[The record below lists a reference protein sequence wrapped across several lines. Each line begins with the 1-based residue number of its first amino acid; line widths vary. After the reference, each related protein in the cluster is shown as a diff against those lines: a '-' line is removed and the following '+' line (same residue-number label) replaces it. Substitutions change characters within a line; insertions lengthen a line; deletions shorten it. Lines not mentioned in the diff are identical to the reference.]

1 MSVLLAL
8 FSALGAV
15 LLFLLKLV
23 GILLLIVMGFLALV
37 LFCPFCADVQWEQ
50 GVFTVKAGALGL
62 TFPVFQYPKPQPTE
76 PEEPKGPLGKLK
88 AKFRAWRAERK
99 AKKAAAKAAK
109 PAKPKKETSPRK
121 KAKLTLN
128 IICTM
133 LRGAGRLT
141 RAIFGALRF
150 TKIRIC
156 LGVRG
161 EDPAQA
167 ARTYGKLN
175 AWLYTSLG
183 VLDRFLFLAPPAG
196 VRQCGA
202 HRGRPGLVPGI
213 GAAVFHRLCRRAR
226 SLRVLA
232 RKSAGRVHLIYVTI
246 ALYGEYC
253 RVHLFPCTAAGGA
266 GEISHKK

>member
-23 GILLLIVMGFLALV
+23 GILLLIGMVLLALV

-62 TFPVFQYPKPQPTE
+62 AFPVFQYPKPQPTE

-99 AKKAAAKAAK
+99 AKKAAAKAEK

-133 LRGAGRLT
+133 LRGA
-141 RAIFGALRF
+141 RAADPGDLR
-150 TKIRIC
+150 
-156 LGVRG
+156 
-161 EDPAQA
+161 D
-167 ARTYGKLN
+167 
-175 AWLYTSLG
+175 
-183 VLDRFLFLAPPAG
+183 
-196 VRQCGA
+196 
-202 HRGRPGLVPGI
+202 
-213 GAAVFHRLCRRAR
+213 AAVYQNPHLPWCPGRRPR
-226 SLRVLA
+226 
-232 RKSAGRVHLIYVTI
+232 
-246 ALYGEYC
+246 
-253 RVHLFPCTAAGGA
+253 AGGPHLWQAERLALHLA
-266 GEISHKK
+266 GCSGSLSLPGF

>member
-8 FSALGAV
+8 CSALGAV
-15 LLFLLKLV
+15 LFFLLKLV
-23 GILLLIVMGFLALV
+23 GILLLIGMVLLALV

-62 TFPVFQYPKPQPTE
+62 AFPVFQYPKPQPTE

-99 AKKAAAKAAK
+99 AKKAAAKAEK

-183 VLDRFLFLAPPAG
+183 VLDRFLFLDFEELRLLPDFGSAEPTVEDRVSFRVSARLFFI
-196 VRQCGA
+196 VC
-202 HRGRPGLVPGI
+202 
-213 GAAVFHRLCRRAR
+213 AAV
-226 SLRVLA
+226 RVLYEFW
-232 RKSAGRVHLIYVTI
+232 REKVLDVFI
-246 ALYGEYC
+246 
-253 RVHLFPCTAAGGA
+253 
-266 GEISHKK
+266 

>member
-23 GILLLIVMGFLALV
+23 GILLLIGMVLLALV

-62 TFPVFQYPKPQPTE
+62 AFPVFQYPKPQPAE

-109 PAKPKKETSPRK
+109 PAKPKKETPPRK

-167 ARTYGKLN
+167 ARTWIALSSWILRSC
-175 AWLYTSLG
+175 AS
-183 VLDRFLFLAPPAG
+183 
-196 VRQCGA
+196 
-202 HRGRPGLVPGI
+202 
-213 GAAVFHRLCRRAR
+213 CRISAAR
-226 SLRVLA
+226 SPPWKTGSRSGYRRGCFSSFVP
-232 RKSAGRVHLIYVTI
+232 
-246 ALYGEYC
+246 
-253 RVHLFPCTAAGGA
+253 PCAFFTSSGA
-266 GEISHKK
+266 KKCWTYSSDLCYNSTVW

>member
-23 GILLLIVMGFLALV
+23 GILLLIGMVLLALV

-62 TFPVFQYPKPQPTE
+62 AFPVFQYPKPQPTE

-88 AKFRAWRAERK
+88 AKFRAWRAECK

-175 AWLYTSLG
+175 AWLYLSLI
-183 VLDRFLFLAPPAG
+183 
-196 VRQCGA
+196 
-202 HRGRPGLVPGI
+202 HI
-213 GAAVFHRLCRRAR
+213 
-226 SLRVLA
+226 
-232 RKSAGRVHLIYVTI
+232 
-246 ALYGEYC
+246 
-253 RVHLFPCTAAGGA
+253 
-266 GEISHKK
+266 

>member
-1 MSVLLAL
+1 M
-8 FSALGAV
+8 

-23 GILLLIVMGFLALV
+23 GILLLIGMVLLALV

-62 TFPVFQYPKPQPTE
+62 AFPVFQYPKPQPTE

-99 AKKAAAKAAK
+99 AKKAAAKAEK

-133 LRGAGRLT
+133 LWGAGRLT

-183 VLDRFLFLAPPAG
+183 VLDRFLFRDFEEL
-196 VRQCGA
+196 
-202 HRGRPGLVPGI
+202 
-213 GAAVFHRLCRRAR
+213 RLCRISAVR
-226 SLRVLA
+226 SPPWKTGSRSGYRRGCFSSFVPLCA
-232 RKSAGRVHLIYVTI
+232 FFTSS
-246 ALYGEYC
+246 
-253 RVHLFPCTAAGGA
+253 GA
-266 GEISHKK
+266 KKCWTYSSDLCYNSTVW